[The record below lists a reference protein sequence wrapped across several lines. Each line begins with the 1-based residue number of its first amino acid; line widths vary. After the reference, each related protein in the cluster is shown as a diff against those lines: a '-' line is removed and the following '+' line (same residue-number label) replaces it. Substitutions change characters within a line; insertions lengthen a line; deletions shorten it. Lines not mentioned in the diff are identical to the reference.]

1 VTPSTLPELRVVL
14 DTQVL
19 LRGAMAKSASLTSKI
34 YDAWREGH
42 FLLLLSEPI
51 FQEIE
56 DVVGRPEVLQ
66 KLRFSPVEAGALLL
80 LLQRRGQFV
89 TPQVVVR
96 QSRDPA
102 DDKFLECALT
112 GQAHYVVSADGDL
125 LSLTAIQDI
134 PIVDV
139 PTFWRV
145 LQSRLSQDE

>member
-1 VTPSTLPELRVVL
+1 VL

-19 LRGAMAKSASLTSKI
+19 LRGAMAKSASLTAKI

-51 FQEIE
+51 LQEIE
-56 DVVGRPEVLQ
+56 DVVQRPEVLR
-66 KLRFSPVEAGALLL
+66 KLRFSPLEAGALLL
-80 LLQRRGQFV
+80 LLRRRGRML
-89 TPQVVVR
+89 TPQVAVA

-102 DDKFLECALT
+102 DDKFLACALA
-112 GQAHYVVSADGDL
+112 GEAHYVVSADGDL
-125 LSLTAIQDI
+125 LSVGVIQGI

-145 LQSRLSQDE
+145 LQDWLSQSE

>member
-1 VTPSTLPELRVVL
+1 ML

-19 LRGAMAKSASLTSKI
+19 LRDAMAKSDSLTSKI
-34 YDAWREGH
+34 YDAWREDH
-42 FLLLLSEPI
+42 FVLLLSEPMV
-51 FQEIE
+51 QEIE

-80 LLQRRGQFV
+80 VLRRRGQFI
-89 TPQVVVR
+89 TPQVAVR
-96 QSRDPA
+96 QSRDPG
-102 DDKFLECALT
+102 DDKFLECALA
-112 GQAHYVVSADGDL
+112 GQAHYVVSADEDL

-145 LQSRLSQDE
+145 LQGRLSQTE